1 MSSGSFEA
9 GHEIQEMQPSEE
21 ERRAERDRERE
32 RKTKRHSGRNMRTA
46 KKW

>member
-1 MSSGSFEA
+1 MSRGSFEA

-21 ERRAERDRERE
+21 ERRAERNRERE

>member
-9 GHEIQEMQPSEE
+9 GHEIQDMQPSEE
-21 ERRAERDRERE
+21 ERRAERERERE